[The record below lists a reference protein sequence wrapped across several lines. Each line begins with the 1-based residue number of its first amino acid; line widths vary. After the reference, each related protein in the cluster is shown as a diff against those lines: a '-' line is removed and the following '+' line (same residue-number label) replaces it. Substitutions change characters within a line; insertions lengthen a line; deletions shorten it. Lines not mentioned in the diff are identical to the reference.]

1 MLRQPPS
8 STRTVTLFPY
18 TPLFRS
24 IPPSRPIARGS
35 PRVSALPSHEIR
47 HPPTR
52 PSPPLAFGR
61 ALRRVHFFGFTG
73 DPAAQTTTQGRLRHA
88 TGGISR
94 EYIRW
99 IGRVQS
105 RPIHCSTRLD
115 RKSTRLNSSH

>member
-1 MLRQPPS
+1 MKGAGFPRASGFAASPAPTGRRARPP
-8 STRTVTLFPY
+8 
-18 TPLFRS
+18 RS

-73 DPAAQTTTQGRLRHA
+73 DPAAQTTTQG
-88 TGGISR
+88 
-94 EYIRW
+94 
-99 IGRVQS
+99 
-105 RPIHCSTRLD
+105 D
-115 RKSTRLNSSH
+115 RKSVVKGKSVSVRVSLGGRRIIKKKKKEH